1 MFMSGIEILLE
12 NDALQMPVEDSEAWV
27 LISCYGQKMA
37 DVNVARL
44 HFPSK
49 NVETWVVRE
58 RLTLNKS
65 IKIRYGE
72 IEVATSPVDVHNSD
86 NVVARPSR
94 LERFLSFEKML
105 KEEGILNFED

>member
-1 MFMSGIEILLE
+1 MVGLEILLGKS
-12 NDALQMPVEDSEAWV
+12 ALRMPVEDSEAWV
-27 LISCYGQKMA
+27 LIGCYDGEMA

-49 NVETWVVRE
+49 NVETWVGCE
-58 RLTLNKS
+58 RMTLNTS

-72 IEVATSPVDVHNSD
+72 IEEATSPVDVHTDD

-105 KEEGILNFED
+105 KEEGILNLDD